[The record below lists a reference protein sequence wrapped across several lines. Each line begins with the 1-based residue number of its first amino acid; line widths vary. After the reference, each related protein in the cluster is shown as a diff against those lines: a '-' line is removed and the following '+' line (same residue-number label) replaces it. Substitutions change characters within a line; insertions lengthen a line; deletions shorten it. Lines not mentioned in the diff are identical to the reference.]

1 MNYYKEFIKK
11 SYQIRKDLSNKIKLQ
26 YNKIP
31 VIIDKYRETDPDIS
45 RHKFLLDSNLSCH
58 QFMYLVRKFIDINS
72 YQALFIFHNGISL
85 QMNKSFHEY
94 ETNSDG
100 FIYLFYSIENTFG

>member
-1 MNYYKEFIKK
+1 
-11 SYQIRKDLSNKIKLQ
+11 
-26 YNKIP
+26 
-31 VIIDKYRETDPDIS
+31 
-45 RHKFLLDSNLSCH
+45 
-58 QFMYLVRKFIDINS
+58 MYLVRKFIDINS
-72 YQALFIFHNGISL
+72 YEALFIFHNGISL

>member
-1 MNYYKEFIKK
+1 
-11 SYQIRKDLSNKIKLQ
+11 
-26 YNKIP
+26 
-31 VIIDKYRETDPDIS
+31 
-45 RHKFLLDSNLSCH
+45 
-58 QFMYLVRKFIDINS
+58 MYLVRKFIDINS

-94 ETNSDG
+94 EMNSDG